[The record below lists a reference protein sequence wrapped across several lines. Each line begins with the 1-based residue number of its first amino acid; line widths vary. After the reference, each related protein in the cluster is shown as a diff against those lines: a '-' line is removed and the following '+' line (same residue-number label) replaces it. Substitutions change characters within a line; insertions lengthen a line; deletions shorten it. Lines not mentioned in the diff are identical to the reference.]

1 MHTIQL
7 TTDHL
12 KMKLKVAQYTENCI
26 IDLACGKMA
35 RRLVMVH
42 SPAIET
48 RFINIVMRFD
58 WRIGNV
64 GIYTEK

>member
-7 TTDHL
+7 TTDYL

-26 IDLACGKMA
+26 IDLAYGKMV
-35 RRLVMVH
+35 RRLVMVD

-48 RFINIVMRFD
+48 
-58 WRIGNV
+58 
-64 GIYTEK
+64 